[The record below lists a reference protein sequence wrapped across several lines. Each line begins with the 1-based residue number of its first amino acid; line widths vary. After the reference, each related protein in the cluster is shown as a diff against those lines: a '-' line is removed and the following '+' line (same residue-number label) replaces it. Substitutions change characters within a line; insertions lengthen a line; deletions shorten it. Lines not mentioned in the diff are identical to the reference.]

1 MLSKIIFY
9 TLSQKDHMPT
19 QTIVIK
25 QHYDEAYNKIYNLNY
40 NVIYDKAYNETL
52 HQKLESIQ
60 YNTCLLAKLGAI
72 RGSSR
77 EKFYLE
83 LGLESLQC

>member
-9 TLSQKDHMPT
+9 TLSQKDHMLT

-52 HQKLESIQ
+52 H
-60 YNTCLLAKLGAI
+60 
-72 RGSSR
+72 
-77 EKFYLE
+77 
-83 LGLESLQC
+83 

>member
-9 TLSQKDHMPT
+9 TLSQKDHMLT

-25 QHYDEAYNKIYNLNY
+25 QHDEAYNKIYNLNY

-52 HQKLESIQ
+52 H
-60 YNTCLLAKLGAI
+60 
-72 RGSSR
+72 
-77 EKFYLE
+77 
-83 LGLESLQC
+83 

>member
-9 TLSQKDHMPT
+9 TLSQKDHMLM

-52 HQKLESIQ
+52 H
-60 YNTCLLAKLGAI
+60 
-72 RGSSR
+72 
-77 EKFYLE
+77 
-83 LGLESLQC
+83 

>member
-9 TLSQKDHMPT
+9 TLSQKDHMLT

-25 QHYDEAYNKIYNLNY
+25 QHYSEAYNKIYNLNY

-60 YNTCLLAKLGAI
+60 YNTCLLSQI
-72 RGSSR
+72 GS
-77 EKFYLE
+77 Y
-83 LGLESLQC
+83 